1 MASYHLSVKTIKRSA
16 GRTATAAGAYRA
28 GERIEC
34 QREGRVHDYTRK
46 QGIEETFIV
55 APENAPAWAQ
65 DRAANGSWPYHPRSA
80 SRTGRRSRASSPRS
94 SSAATV
100 LPSMWRSMRRIV
112 RAISGTIM
120 RTF

>member
-65 DRAANGSWPYHPRSA
+65 AAA
-80 SRTGRRSRASSPRS
+80 
-94 SSAATV
+94 
-100 LPSMWRSMRRIV
+100 
-112 RAISGTIM
+112 
-120 RTF
+120 